1 MWVIKIG
8 LEQCCPNCSAA
19 RSKERAPC
27 RSHPVRAVSWRR
39 RWGRAGG
46 VHTTR
51 CEPGEDPAEQS
62 RNPVDS
68 CPATGMR
75 QEEPQTLG

>member
-39 RWGRAGG
+39 RWARARG
-46 VHTTR
+46 VYTAR
-51 CEPGEDPAEQS
+51 REPEEDPSEQAE
-62 RNPVDS
+62 NPVDS
-68 CPATGMR
+68 CPDTGFR
-75 QEEPQTLG
+75 QEAPHH